1 MMIKKYLVLIGIA
14 ISILLLMI
22 AAFNY
27 PGGTDQD
34 MSTIGFSWS
43 KNFISNL
50 FEENALNGSVNN
62 ARIWAMIGMV
72 FYSATCAIF
81 FFNFSKKI
89 VNKIASNFIR
99 YIGIMTM
106 PFTFFIATPLH
117 DLMLAI
123 SNTLFWACMI
133 CITVYLLKSKL
144 IFFKIYAIICL
155 VIYYYAMYLY
165 ISKEWITLAV
175 VQKWNNITAIILIL
189 GLEYFTHEKDFAY
202 IK

>member
-1 MMIKKYLVLIGIA
+1 MIKKYLVLIGIT
-14 ISILLLMI
+14 ISIALLMI
-22 AAFNY
+22 AALNY

-50 FEENALNGSVNN
+50 FEENALNGSVNK
-62 ARIWAMIGMV
+62 ARIWAMIGML

-99 YIGIMTM
+99 YIGILTM

-144 IFFKIYAIICL
+144 ILFKIYAIICL

-165 ISKEWITLAV
+165 ISKEWIALAV

-189 GLEYFTHEKDFAY
+189 GLEYFTHEEDFAG